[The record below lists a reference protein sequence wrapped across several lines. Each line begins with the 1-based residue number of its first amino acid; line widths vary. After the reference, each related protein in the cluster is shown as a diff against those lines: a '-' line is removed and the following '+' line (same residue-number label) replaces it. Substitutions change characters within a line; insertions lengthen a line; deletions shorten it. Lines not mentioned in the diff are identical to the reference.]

1 MKIEFYSEYKY
12 HEIAVF
18 FFVVEELCIYE
29 TQ

>member
-18 FFVVEELCIYE
+18 FVVEELCIYE